1 MNAPLH
7 KHSKTLLVIFAEGV
21 LEKRLVEDARR
32 FGVHGYTVWDVRG
45 ASGLDTPEES
55 RHEGAWDSDRTIEMK
70 VVCDAQIA
78 DALAQHVLDTY
89 AAHYGVTLY
98 FTDVQ
103 VIRPQKF

>member
-1 MNAPLH
+1 MNAPLQ
-7 KHSKTLLVIFAEGV
+7 KHPKTLLVLFAEGV

-45 ASGLDTPEES
+45 ASGLDTSEEQ
-55 RHEGAWDSDRTIEMK
+55 RHEGLWDSDRTIEMK

-78 DALAQHVLDTY
+78 DAFAEHVLSNY
-89 AAHYGVTLY
+89 AAHYGITLY
-98 FTDVQ
+98 FTEVS